1 MSEDY
6 DTSLFQ
12 IIVPATSLY
21 DLILQIHERPGMY
34 FDAGSISALE
44 NFISGYTYACYVKNI
59 NENENPAWEDFHE
72 FVRRHTGFSEST
84 SGWCRM
90 ILSVNN
96 QDEAKSLAMFF
107 KLFEA
112 FLASAKKYAT

>member
-6 DTSLFQ
+6 DASLIQ
-12 IIVPATSLY
+12 IIVPAINLY
-21 DLILQIHERPGMY
+21 DLILQIRERPAMY
-34 FDAGSISALE
+34 FGAKSISALD
-44 NFISGYTYACYVKNI
+44 NFINGYTYACYVKNI
-59 NENENPAWEDFHE
+59 DENENPPWEDFHE

-96 QDEAKSLAMFF
+96 QDEAESLAMFF

-112 FLASAKKYAT
+112 FLASAKKGAT